1 MNTNTTA
8 SNASAIQLIGRIL
21 MGVLFL
27 VAGLMKAFNI
37 AGTTAY
43 MTRLGFP
50 IPEAMAYLSTLI
62 ELAGGALLII
72 GWQTRKVAWF
82 LVLYLLVATGAAH
95 RFWEYDQAQRVNQI
109 NHFLKN
115 LALMGGM
122 LFIAAFGAGRNSVD
136 KD

>member
-27 VAGLMKAFNI
+27 VAGLMKVFNI

-95 RFWEYDQAQRVNQI
+95 RFWEYDQAQRVNQL